1 MKHVELG
8 WIAKAHGLRGEVSI
22 RLHWPQ
28 SRVLGDDADRVLVRD
43 AAGDR
48 CLEVQSARTCA
59 GGTLVKFAGIDD
71 RDAADRLRGAR
82 VLVDRAA
89 LPEPD
94 EGEYYLADL
103 LGARVE
109 DPSGCVGDVVEVR
122 VHATVDTLVIRTP
135 AGELVEQPLVEPWI
149 DVIDVAGRL
158 VRLTTSDG
166 LVR

>member
-1 MKHVELG
+1 LKPIELG
-8 WIAKAHGLRGEVSI
+8 WVGKAHGLGGEVNI
-22 RLHWPQ
+22 RLHNPQ
-28 SRVLGDDADRVLVRD
+28 SRVLGEVRD
-43 AAGDR
+43 VLLRDATAER
-48 CLEVQSARTCA
+48 WQKVQSARSCV
-59 GGTLVKFAGIDD
+59 GGMLVKLAGIDD
-71 RDAADRLRGAR
+71 RDAAARLRGAR

-109 DPSGCVGDVVEVR
+109 DPNGCVGEVVEVT
-122 VHATVDTLVIRTP
+122 VHSTVDAIVIRTP

-158 VRLTTSDG
+158 VRLTTSEG

>member
-1 MKHVELG
+1 LKQIELG
-8 WIAKAHGLRGEVSI
+8 WVGKAHGLGGEVSI

-28 SRVLGDDADRVLVRD
+28 SRALRDIGRVLLKNATGERW
-43 AAGDR
+43 
-48 CLEVQSARTCA
+48 LEVQSARSVA
-59 GGTLVKFAGIDD
+59 GGMLVKFAGVDD
-71 RDAADRLRGAR
+71 RDAATGLRGAR

-109 DPSGCVGDVVEVR
+109 DPGGCIGEVVEVR
-122 VHATVDTLVIRTP
+122 VHTSVDAIVIRTQ
-135 AGELVEQPLVEPWI
+135 AGELVEQPIAEPWI

-158 VRLTTSDG
+158 VRLRTSDG